1 MNTPTTPREEQPQI
15 YHLGHFVE
23 DRVHAFNSYLI
34 QYGGVN
40 VIMDVPPFVYYHD
53 WKETVL
59 SKIQIHEITHLFIQT
74 MTMSNTSF
82 FVRLYEDGFVGQIVT
97 TSFLA
102 SQLHHVKQDLDVVTI
117 DDAPIKLTLFNNLVV
132 HCYPLDFLPFP
143 KMFMTY
149 VPSIQALFSA
159 SLFGSF
165 FEGKKSVTWIE
176 FEPLLT
182 DYHHFYLPGSEFM
195 KAPIKVIDR
204 LKVKRIFP
212 AMGYLVPG
220 ILTSESIKWAHEI
233 SFSNAHSIYGYDDQG
248 MKNIQYPEVIDR
260 ILATLIK
267 QYGNEEV
274 VAVMKS
280 APFTIDFAGHAL
292 LPKSLPGEDAWHQ
305 LFQHLSQRKGDSWI
319 EFLRPIVKDYET
331 NGLPLPDVFKARE
344 NQLVKALQQA
354 EIEKNELLHQITQL
368 KQQVELAK
376 DIQLRDPITY
386 LYYVDELKKKLATDL
401 MFQLEDIYVRGFM
414 AIQVDQLADIN
425 RRYGKTV
432 GDETLRSLQS
442 LIEQVVGNRVA
453 LYKQRGPGVVAYVPK
468 SPLTDFSRM
477 AIDIRNAVTNAT
489 HFIEK
494 VSVSM
499 ALAHHKEVADVPFID
514 DKIRR
519 IFDYLDLRLTIAKSK
534 GNGEIIDYDAPQTL
548 PTDGVAVLVD
558 EDEINRNMLLR
569 IFKRINYD
577 VKVASSVDEALQ
589 IVYKS
594 KVDIIISEINLS
606 KIDGFILKQTLNE
619 SKEYSKIPFIM
630 VSHNKTL
637 DNIKRG
643 NLLNVDLILEKPI
656 VPDELIG
663 HVKRYKERRN
673 SSL

>member
-1 MNTPTTPREEQPQI
+1 MNTATPPREDLPQI

-23 DRVHAFNSYLI
+23 DRVHAFNSYLV
-34 QYGGVN
+34 QFNGVN
-40 VIMDVPPFVYYHD
+40 VIIDVPPFVYYQD
-53 WKETVL
+53 WRETVL
-59 SKIQIHEITHLFIQT
+59 SKINIHEITHLFIQT

-102 SQLHHVKQDLDVVTI
+102 SQLHHVKYDLDVVSI
-117 DDAPIKLTLFNNLVV
+117 EEAPIKLTLFNKLIV

-149 VPSIQALFSA
+149 IPSIQALFSS
-159 SLFGSF
+159 SLLGSF
-165 FEGKKSVTWIE
+165 FEGKKSVTWLE

-182 DYHHFYLPGSEFM
+182 DYHHYYLPGSEFM

-204 LKVKRIFP
+204 LKIKRIFP
-212 AMGYLVPG
+212 AMGYLVPAL
-220 ILTSESIKWAHEI
+220 LTNETLKWSHEL
-233 SFSNAHSIYGYDDQG
+233 SFSNAHSIYGYDEQG
-248 MKNIQYPEVIDR
+248 LKNIQYPEIIDR
-260 ILATLIK
+260 VLASLIK
-267 QYGNEEV
+267 QYGSDEV

-280 APFTIDFAGHAL
+280 APFSIDFAGHAL

-305 LFQHLSQRKGDSWI
+305 LFLHLSQRKGDAWI
-319 EFLRPIVKDYET
+319 EFLKPLVKEYES
-331 NGLPLPDVFKARE
+331 NGLPLPGVFAERE
-344 NQLVKALQQA
+344 NQMMVALQRA
-354 EIEKNELLHQITQL
+354 EQEKVELQHQIQQL
-368 KQQVELAK
+368 KQQVEQAK

-386 LYYVDELKKKLATDL
+386 LYYVDELKKKLTTDL
-401 MFQLEDIYVRGFM
+401 MFQIEDVYTRGFM
-414 AIQVDQLADIN
+414 LIQVDQLADIN
-425 RRYGKTV
+425 RRYGKNI
-432 GDETLRSLQS
+432 GDETLRSLHS
-442 LIEQVVGNRVA
+442 LIEQIAGNRVL
-453 LYKQRGPGVVAYVPK
+453 LYKQRGPGLIVYVPK
-468 SPLTDFSRM
+468 LPLADFSRI
-477 AIDIRNAVTNAT
+477 AIEIRNAMTSAT
-489 HFIEK
+489 QFIEK
-494 VSVSM
+494 ISVSI
-499 ALAHHKEVADVPFID
+499 ALAHHKEVADIPFID

-519 IFDYLDLRLTIAKSK
+519 LFDYLDLRMTIAKSK
-534 GNGEIIDYDAPQTL
+534 GNGEIIDFDAPQTL
-548 PTDGVAVLVD
+548 PSEGIAILVD

-577 VKVASSVDEALQ
+577 VKVAASVEEALQ
-589 IVYKS
+589 IVYKF

-663 HVKRYKERRN
+663 HVKRYKERHI

>member
-1 MNTPTTPREEQPQI
+1 MNNLTTPRDDLPQI

-23 DRVHAFNSYLI
+23 DRVHAFNSYLV
-34 QYGGVN
+34 QSNGVN
-40 VIMDVPPFVYYHD
+40 VIIDVPPFVYYQD

-59 SKIQIHEITHLFIQT
+59 SKINIHEITHLFIQT

-82 FVRLYEDGFVGQIVT
+82 FVHLYEDGFVGQIVT

-102 SQLHHVKQDLDVVTI
+102 SQLHHVKYELDVVSI
-117 DDAPIKLTLFNNLVV
+117 EEAPIKLTLFNKMVV

-149 VPSIQALFSA
+149 IPSIQALFSS
-159 SLFGSF
+159 SLYGSF
-165 FEGKKSVTWIE
+165 FEGKKSVTWLE

-182 DYHHFYLPGSEFM
+182 DYHHYYLPGSEFM

-204 LKVKRIFP
+204 LKIKRIFP
-212 AMGYLVPG
+212 AMGYLVPAL
-220 ILTSESIKWAHEI
+220 LTNETLKWSHEL
-233 SFSNAHSIYGYDDQG
+233 SFSNAHSIYGYDEQG
-248 MKNIQYPEVIDR
+248 LKNIQYPEIIDR
-260 ILATLIK
+260 VLASLIK
-267 QYGNEEV
+267 QYGSDEV
-274 VAVMKS
+274 VAIMKS
-280 APFTIDFAGHAL
+280 APFSIDFAGHAL

-305 LFQHLSQRKGDSWI
+305 LFLHLAQRKGDVWI
-319 EFLRPIVKDYET
+319 EFLKPLVKEYEA
-331 NGLPLPDVFKARE
+331 NGLPLPSVFAERE
-344 NQLVKALQQA
+344 NQMMVALQRA
-354 EIEKNELLHQITQL
+354 EQEKTELQHQIQQL
-368 KQQVELAK
+368 KQQVEQAK

-386 LYYVDELKKKLATDL
+386 LYYVDELKKKLTTDL
-401 MFQLEDIYVRGFM
+401 MFQIEDVYIRGFM
-414 AIQVDQLADIN
+414 LIQVDQLADIN
-425 RRYGKTV
+425 RRYGKNV
-432 GDETLRSLQS
+432 GDETLRSLHS
-442 LIEQVVGNRVA
+442 LIEQIAGNRVL
-453 LYKQRGPGVVAYVPK
+453 LYKQRGPGMIVYVPK
-468 SPLTDFSRM
+468 LPLADFSRI
-477 AIDIRNAVTNAT
+477 AIEIRNAMTSAT
-489 HFIEK
+489 QFIEK
-494 VSVSM
+494 ISVSI
-499 ALAHHKEVADVPFID
+499 ALAHHKEVADIPFID

-519 IFDYLDLRLTIAKSK
+519 LFDYLDLRMTIAKSK
-534 GNGEIIDYDAPQTL
+534 GNGEIIDFDAPQTL
-548 PTDGVAVLVD
+548 PAEGIAILVD

-577 VKVASSVDEALQ
+577 VKVAASVEEALQ
-589 IVYKS
+589 YVYKF

-673 SSL
+673 SSV